1 METTSNIYE
10 FESFRLDPDRKC
22 LWQSGSLVSLTPK
35 AFETL
40 WVLVRNSGEVVGKRE
55 LLDEVWPDTFVEE
68 STLSQNIL
76 TLRKALGPRADGEQ
90 FIITVPR
97 RGFRFVAPVHKLNG
111 SNGFS
116 NGNGTA
122 AAVHDPV
129 QAPPT
134 NGHSV
139 TRVPATKTSFPLISA
154 IAGGR
159 LLIGVLGVAWYLTR
173 PGSMVDTKFREFR
186 TSGLVSDASFR
197 SASISPDGKYLSLI
211 EKRGDAERLLV
222 RQINEADAIE
232 VVPPSNSRFLGA
244 SFSPDGQYVFYAAY
258 RDGSRTGEA
267 FRGPLLGGPAQLIM
281 KDVDSPVS
289 VSKSGKLAFVRSRP
303 AEGTSEI
310 VTADLDGKNE
320 RIVSTRK
327 LDEGYLN
334 ASISPDA
341 RSIISAANSS
351 VSLARPMEL
360 VLIDVASGEQRPLTA
375 RSWLWIGQ
383 SAWLSD
389 GSGVAL
395 LGYGAMSPDLTD
407 EVWFVSVPDGN
418 ARMLEAGVNGVFG
431 LSMTDDGNSIVA
443 VKSDKITSY
452 VISPLAD
459 LAKESVVIT
468 KAGDQSLLPLGAD
481 WPDIDRI
488 FYATTENGNADIWS
502 IGVDG
507 GGRKRLTADKYAD
520 LQPQV
525 SPDGRYIYFL
535 SNRSGQMSVWRSK
548 TDGTEAQK
556 LTDGGDAFSVQAS
569 PDGRSIYYT
578 ARADSVFSQHLWR
591 AATDGK
597 DPVRLTT
604 KTTLQPRISPDGKS
618 IACYHPT
625 PEGGPPVLSI
635 LNAET
640 GAIVRQ
646 FPERKNDFFHE
657 WLKDG
662 RELLVLSR
670 GGNGSSLW
678 RLSAETGEAIPIKA
692 WPNESVFRMAVSP
705 AGDSLFYEKGIAVA
719 NVIRL
724 NDASTPR

>member
-10 FESFRLDPDRKC
+10 FEGFRLDADRKC

-40 WVLVRNSGEVVGKRE
+40 WVLVRNSGEVVRKRE

-139 TRVPATKTSFPLISA
+139 TRFPATKTSFPLISA
-154 IAGGR
+154 IAGGI

-186 TSGLVSDASFR
+186 TSGLVSDASLR

-267 FRGPLLGGPAQLIM
+267 FRVPLLGGPAQLIM

-289 VSKSGKLAFVRSRP
+289 VSNSGKLVFVRRRP
-303 AEGTSEI
+303 AEGTTEV

-360 VLIDVASGEQRPLTA
+360 VLIDVASGEQRPLTT

-383 SAWLSD
+383 SAWLGD

-395 LGYGAMSPDLTD
+395 VGYGAMSPDLTD

-431 LSMTDDGNSIVA
+431 LSVTDDGNSIVA

-452 VISPLAD
+452 VVSPLAD

-502 IGVDG
+502 IAVDG

-520 LQPQV
+520 LQPNV
-525 SPDGRYIYFL
+525 SPDGQYIYFL

-597 DPVRLTT
+597 DPVRLTA
-604 KTTLQPRISPDGKS
+604 KTTLQPRLSPDGTS

-640 GAIVRQ
+640 GAIIRQ
-646 FPERKNDFFHE
+646 FAERKSDLSHE
-657 WLKDG
+657 WLANG
-662 RELLVLSR
+662 SELLVLSR
-670 GGNGSSLW
+670 SGSGAKLTK
-678 RLSAETGEAIPIKA
+678 LTLDTGDATMVRE
-692 WPNESVFRMAVSP
+692 WPNENVFRMALSP
-705 AGDSLFYEKGIAVA
+705 SGDRLFYEKGVSVNNVLLLSNA
-719 NVIRL
+719 N
-724 NDASTPR
+724 

>member
-76 TLRKALGPRADGEQ
+76 TLRKALGSRADGEQ
-90 FIITVPR
+90 FIVTVPR
-97 RGFRFVAPVHKLNG
+97 RGFRFVAPVRKLNG

-122 AAVHDPV
+122 AAVHDLV

-139 TRVPATKTSFPLISA
+139 INAPAAQTSFPLISA
-154 IAGGR
+154 IAGGI
-159 LLIGVLGVAWYLTR
+159 LLIGVIGVAWYLTR
-173 PGSMVDTKFREFR
+173 PAAMVDAKFREFR
-186 TSGLVSDASFR
+186 TSGLVSDASLR

-267 FRGPLLGGPAQLIM
+267 FRVPLLGGPAQLIIN
-281 KDVDSPVS
+281 DVDSPVS
-289 VSKSGKLAFVRSRP
+289 VSKSGKLAFVRRRP
-303 AEGTSEI
+303 AEGTSEV

-327 LDEGYLN
+327 LNEGYLN

-351 VSLARPMEL
+351 VSLSRPMEL
-360 VLIDVASGEQRPLTA
+360 VFIDVASGEQRPLTT

-383 SAWLSD
+383 SAWLGD

-395 LGYGAMSPDLTD
+395 VGYGAMSPDLTD

-431 LSMTDDGNSIVA
+431 LSLTDDGNSIVA
-443 VKSDKITSY
+443 VKSDKITGY
-452 VISPLAD
+452 VVSPLAD

-481 WPDIDRI
+481 WPDGDRI

-520 LQPQV
+520 LQPNV
-525 SPDGRYIYFL
+525 SPDGQYIYFL

-556 LTDGGDAFSVQAS
+556 LTDGSDAFSVQAS
-569 PDGRSIYYT
+569 PDNRNIYYT

-646 FPERKNDFFHE
+646 FLERKSDFSHE
-657 WLKDG
+657 WLANG

-670 GGNGSSLW
+670 SGSGARLTKLSLDTGDATMVREW
-678 RLSAETGEAIPIKA
+678 RNET
-692 WPNESVFRMAVSP
+692 VFRMALSP
-705 AGDSLFYEKGIAVA
+705 SGDRLFYEKGVSVNNVLLLSNA
-719 NVIRL
+719 N
-724 NDASTPR
+724 